1 LKNKILLVDDEY
13 EFVQTLAQRLK
24 LRKYDVVTAQSGEQC
39 LEIFSSNPFDL
50 VVLDLMMPGMSG
62 LEVLAGLKRLEKSIP
77 VILLTGHG
85 STKEG
90 MEGMKLGA
98 ADYLMKPLDIDQLT
112 SKMEE
117 ILNPD

>member
-1 LKNKILLVDDEY
+1 LSNKILLVDDEH

-24 LRKYDVVTAQSGEQC
+24 LRGYDVVTALSGEEC
-39 LEIFSSNPFDL
+39 LEKFSSKPFDL

-62 LEVLAGLKRLEKSIP
+62 LEVLAGLKRAEKSIP

-98 ADYLMKPLDIDQLT
+98 ADYLMKPLDINQLT
-112 SKMEE
+112 DKMEE
-117 ILNPD
+117 ILK

>member
-1 LKNKILLVDDEY
+1 LKKILLVDDEY

-24 LRKYDVVTAQSGEQC
+24 LRGYEVTTALSGENC
-39 LEIFSSNPFDL
+39 LEIFFSKSFDL

-62 LEVLAGLKRLEKSIP
+62 LEVLAELKKIESSLP

-98 ADYLMKPLDIDQLT
+98 EDYLMKPLDINQLT
-112 SKMEE
+112 KKIKE
-117 ILNPD
+117 IFK